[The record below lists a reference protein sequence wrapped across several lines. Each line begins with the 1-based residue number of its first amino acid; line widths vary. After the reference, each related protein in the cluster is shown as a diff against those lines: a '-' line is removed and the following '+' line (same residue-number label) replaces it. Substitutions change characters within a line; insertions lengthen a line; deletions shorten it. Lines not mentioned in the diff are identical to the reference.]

1 MKEKRLNFT
10 QLVNQCKADRE
21 YMWYCNEH
29 NLPLGK
35 AICNKSGIVFEVYVD
50 DKDGEFRNFVKGI
63 GNIPIFFSNSD
74 YFVEVKDESSK

>member
-10 QLVNQCKADRE
+10 QLVNQCKTDRE
-21 YMWYCNEH
+21 YMWYCTEH

-35 AICNKSGIVFEVYVD
+35 VIRNKNGFVFEVYVD
-50 DKDGEFRNFVKGI
+50 DKDGEFNNFIKGI

>member
-10 QLVNQCKADRE
+10 QLVNQCKADME
-21 YMWYCNEH
+21 YMWYCTEH

-35 AICNKSGIVFEVYVD
+35 AICSKNGIVFEVYVD
-50 DKDGEFRNFVKGI
+50 DKDGGFHNFVKGI
-63 GNIPIFFSNSD
+63 GNIPIFFSNKD